1 MLSKTFT
8 GSGGQVLVVVHDNP
22 LHKYMY
28 TSTSRR
34 WSCSAKPDRG
44 SGGWLLIEA
53 AWAKVVAEL
62 EGVFAGGIG
71 RVLAGDSSTSSS
83 AELTVLVVE
92 YCK

>member
-1 MLSKTFT
+1 M
-8 GSGGQVLVVVHDNP
+8 
-22 LHKYMY
+22 
-28 TSTSRR
+28 
-34 WSCSAKPDRG
+34 PDRG

-83 AELTVLVVE
+83 AELKVLVVE
-92 YCK
+92 NCK